1 MLCLFDRIAV
11 LLVFFGFLLAALFE
25 IEVNT
30 VENDSST
37 QNRCIEL
44 AGSLQMTKINHD
56 ESSNG
61 DHYVSNK

>member
-44 AGSLQMTKINHD
+44 AGSLQMTKIIDKLFLIKIEKN
-56 ESSNG
+56 
-61 DHYVSNK
+61 VK